1 MKQYN
6 GKLRVVYMNMV
17 VHPAQV
23 QMAHQYAC
31 AAAKQGKFLEF
42 KDTFWKKAFEE
53 YVAKRDAS
61 ALGVD
66 NIMKFVPD
74 LKLDA
79 KRLKTDAE
87 SAACKARVDEDM
99 AELARF
105 HVNGTPSFFINGK
118 FIGGGLPKEEF
129 VSLIDDRLKIAQA
142 SGVSGADYYKLEI
155 MGKGVHEFR
164 SKKQAKK

>member
-1 MKQYN
+1 
-6 GKLRVVYMNMV
+6 MNMV
-17 VHPAQV
+17 VHPQQV

-53 YVAKRDAS
+53 YVNKRDAS

-66 NIMKFVPD
+66 SIMKFVPE

-99 AELARF
+99 AELGRF
-105 HVNGTPSFFINGK
+105 HVNGTPSFFINGT
-118 FIGGGLPKEEF
+118 FIGGGIPKEDFEHI
-129 VSLIDDRLKIAQA
+129 IDEKLKIAQA
-142 SGVSGADYYKLEI
+142 SGVPGADYYKKEI
-155 MGKGVHEFR
+155 MGKGLHEFR
-164 SKKQAKK
+164 SKKQAKGGK